1 MSIISQKTGFQIRP
15 RFEIASEYEVAELQE
30 IMKKALKS
38 DDAPCAGKV
47 RYGYVSLYPEEADH
61 HYWSPHLSVTIEPVD
76 NEEAPDAKGSILR
89 GLYGP
94 SPAVWTKFVFVY
106 AIIALSTL
114 IATVIGLANMTI
126 GEPTTILWAV
136 PILILLF
143 ASMFLVSSI
152 GQKKGHNQIEDI
164 HHFFEKCIGQTIE

>member
-15 RFEIASEYEVAELQE
+15 RFEISSNLEVAEIQN

-38 DDAPCAGKV
+38 KEAPCDGKV
-47 RYGYVSLYPEEADH
+47 RFGYVSLYPAEDDH
-61 HYWSPHLSVTIEPVD
+61 HYWSPHLSVTIEPA
-76 NEEAPDAKGSILR
+76 NIEENSTEKGSILR

-114 IATVIGLANMTI
+114 IALVIGFANMSI

-152 GQKKGHNQIEDI
+152 GQKKGHDQIEDI
-164 HHFFEKCIGQTIE
+164 HHFFERCIGQTIE